1 MENIVNQQDW
11 DAEQH
16 RLLTELNKI
25 AMPQELW
32 RQVDAVVLNWF
43 DEQREADWRWQLHN
57 KQDEH
62 P

>member
-1 MENIVNQQDW
+1 VNQQDW
-11 DAEQH
+11 DAEQR

-32 RQVDAVVLNWF
+32 RQLDAVVRHWF
-43 DEQREADWRWQLHN
+43 DEQREADRRWKLHS

>member
-1 MENIVNQQDW
+1 MNQQDW
-11 DAEQH
+11 DAEQR

-32 RQVDAVVLNWF
+32 RQLDAVVRHWF
-43 DEQREADWRWQLHN
+43 DEQRKADRRWKLHS